1 CLSRRQASASLSSIR
16 WVDIVMNSANGIDI
30 PASPAGE
37 LALTPEALA
46 ETLRVNAPSGPVTV
60 KGMATDV
67 KYWSRNGDDK
77 VLKIYGRLVL
87 GDASIR
93 FELQPHAAVRNDA
106 PVVLHGSLRIKKSE
120 TFRTTHEV
128 ILVGDVV
135 GSWVPYEPVPLV
147 SPAPLVRQQPRVS
160 LEAALAKHGL
170 EAIAILATGTA
181 WNDLAAAAQ
190 SLPVFSHCRRVET
203 NFMEPEQFLSDLA
216 KVCQDP
222 AIQVLVIARG
232 GGDSLEVIGDS
243 REVACALLACGRPFY
258 TALGHD
264 DNVMLLD
271 KHADRSFSTPSIL
284 GQALMETA
292 RDITQRQELQESLG
306 KFAQENASLKEQLLQ
321 ANARLEQNL
330 AKEPSAIHEADSQK
344 GIVAQVPVPAPTPE
358 MRRYVIWAI
367 ALLVVFAIGRCST

>member
-1 CLSRRQASASLSSIR
+1 
-16 WVDIVMNSANGIDI
+16 MNSANGIDI

-147 SPAPLVRQQPRVS
+147 SPAPWYASNRGCPWRRHSPNTDWKPSLYSPPARPGTTWRQRHNRSPS
-160 LEAALAKHGL
+160 SP
-170 EAIAILATGTA
+170 T
-181 WNDLAAAAQ
+181 
-190 SLPVFSHCRRVET
+190 
-203 NFMEPEQFLSDLA
+203 
-216 KVCQDP
+216 
-222 AIQVLVIARG
+222 
-232 GGDSLEVIGDS
+232 
-243 REVACALLACGRPFY
+243 VAG
-258 TALGHD
+258 
-264 DNVMLLD
+264 
-271 KHADRSFSTPSIL
+271 
-284 GQALMETA
+284 
-292 RDITQRQELQESLG
+292 
-306 KFAQENASLKEQLLQ
+306 
-321 ANARLEQNL
+321 
-330 AKEPSAIHEADSQK
+330 
-344 GIVAQVPVPAPTPE
+344 
-358 MRRYVIWAI
+358 
-367 ALLVVFAIGRCST
+367 

>member
-1 CLSRRQASASLSSIR
+1 
-16 WVDIVMNSANGIDI
+16 M
-30 PASPAGE
+30 
-37 LALTPEALA
+37 
-46 ETLRVNAPSGPVTV
+46 
-60 KGMATDV
+60 
-67 KYWSRNGDDK
+67 
-77 VLKIYGRLVL
+77 
-87 GDASIR
+87 
-93 FELQPHAAVRNDA
+93 
-106 PVVLHGSLRIKKSE
+106 
-120 TFRTTHEV
+120 
-128 ILVGDVV
+128 
-135 GSWVPYEPVPLV
+135 
-147 SPAPLVRQQPRVS
+147 S

-306 KFAQENASLKEQLLQ
+306 KFAQENASLKNNCSRRTPAWSRTWPRSRRPFMRRTAKKESSRKSLYQRPPLKC
-321 ANARLEQNL
+321 AGTSYGRLRFWWSL
-330 AKEPSAIHEADSQK
+330 PSAVARRDSQ
-344 GIVAQVPVPAPTPE
+344 
-358 MRRYVIWAI
+358 RYGAS
-367 ALLVVFAIGRCST
+367 GS